1 MFHGYH
7 DVRRPLLCCRKTS
20 ASSGYKSQRKEAP
33 REDRGREKH
42 RKKKNEKEGELGSI
56 GRKKQRVGNL
66 LKRTKREIDRGR
78 A

>member
-1 MFHGYH
+1 MH
-7 DVRRPLLCCRKTS
+7 PLAIK
-20 ASSGYKSQRKEAP
+20 A
-33 REDRGREKH
+33 RGGTKQEGEKKGAGRKH
-42 RKKKNEKEGELGSI
+42 RKKNEKEGELGSI